1 MSVAVPLLLLQITR
15 ADVRDMLRP
24 GALGLVLGVL
34 LLAVGLLSAAL
45 YGRSRRREASL
56 LWLGSLALLYGLRL
70 LARSTA
76 FRLLCFEAPDRAEH
90 PAAVLAG
97 MNETLCGWLG
107 GQYVTAAYLFLD
119 RRAGLMRYGAAGHP
133 PMLRVGTRAP
143 EVREVEQNG
152 LALGW
157 LDGGVG

>member
-1 MSVAVPLLLLQITR
+1 MSVATPLLLLQVTR
-15 ADVRDMLRP
+15 ADVRDMLRAD
-24 GALGLVLGVL
+24 ALGLVLGVL
-34 LLAVGLLSAAL
+34 LLAVGLLSAAF

-76 FRLLCFEAPDRAEH
+76 FRLLCFE
-90 PAAVLAG
+90 
-97 MNETLCGWLG
+97 G

-133 PMLRVGTRAP
+133 SMLRVGTRRGRFARSSRTASP
-143 EVREVEQNG
+143 S
-152 LALGW
+152 AGW
-157 LDGGVG
+157 TEA